1 MNNPRFH
8 RILVG
13 LCAALAL
20 LVGVAANAQGQ
31 NLLTNPGFENPYVNQ
46 GGSPTRMVAQG
57 WTAWHIPA
65 DASAPSYQNQQ
76 PEYSQTAPDTTRIHS
91 GSNAQLLSSFFATHT
106 GGVYQKVS
114 GITLGAKLTFSTYAY
129 VWSSAFDDPSV
140 SEQDG
145 GVIIQVGIDPTGG
158 TDATSSN
165 VVWSAAA
172 SKYDAYIQVSVSTTA
187 KATSVTVYIRSTIS
201 APAKNNNIYLDDASL
216 AVSGG
221 APTATKVEDGGIVNA
236 TSTPT
241 ATATTGSIEA
251 SPTQEE
257 PTITLTPSPTAPTA
271 TPTAS
276 PTVDMTV
283 YKSTI
288 TYTVVRGDTLQAI
301 ASLYGSSVDAIVSIN
316 SLADS
321 DVIAIGQQLLIPVRV
336 PPLAS
341 ATPTDTPN
349 APPTNIPT
357 QVPVISTT
365 SYVVQ
370 FGDTLSRIA
379 ARFGVTTQA
388 LAQLN
393 GIVNPD
399 LVYFGQTLLIPTSS
413 GGTVIQP
420 TPIPGITPVPAPA
433 QTYTVQ
439 PGDNLYQISL
449 RTGVS
454 LLTLINLNGI
464 TDPNRIFVG
473 QTLRLA

>member
-13 LCAALAL
+13 LCALLIL
-20 LVGVAANAQGQ
+20 LVGAAVNAQGG

-65 DASAPSYQNQQ
+65 DPGSPSYQNQQ
-76 PEYSQTAPDTTRIHS
+76 PEYAQTSPDATRIHG
-91 GSNAQLLSSFFATHT
+91 GSNAQMLSSFFATHT
-106 GGVYQKVS
+106 GGVYQTVT
-114 GITLGAKLTFSTYAY
+114 GISSGAKLTFSTYAY
-129 VWSSAFDDPSV
+129 VWSSAFDDPNV

-158 TDATSSN
+158 TDATSTN
-165 VVWSAAA
+165 IVWSAATT
-172 SKYDAYIQVSVSTTA
+172 KYDAYSQISVSSTA
-187 KATSVTVYIRSTIS
+187 KATSATVYIRSTVS

-216 AVSGG
+216 TVSGG

-241 ATATTGSIEA
+241 ATATRGVIDAT
-251 SPTQEE
+251 PTQEQ

-271 TPTAS
+271 TLTAS
-276 PTVDMTV
+276 PTIDMSV
-283 YKSTI
+283 FKSTI
-288 TYTVVRGDTLQAI
+288 TYTVMRGDTLQAI
-301 ASLYGSSVDAIVSIN
+301 ARLYGSSVDAIVSIN

-321 DVIAIGQQLLIPVRV
+321 DVIAVGQQLLIPVRV

-349 APPTNIPT
+349 APPTSIPT
-357 QVPVISTT
+357 QVPVVTT
-365 SYVVQ
+365 TTYVVQ

-379 ARFGVTTQA
+379 ARFGVTTQT

-399 LVYFGQTLLIPTSS
+399 LVFFGQTLLIPTSS
-413 GGTVIQP
+413 GGTITQP

-433 QTYTVQ
+433 QTYLVQ

-449 RTGVS
+449 RTGVP
-454 LLTLINLNGI
+454 LLTLISLNGI
-464 TDPNRIFVG
+464 SDPNRIFVG